1 VSSQEE
7 KIVYELERW
16 QQRMKR
22 EISFTGRLARKL
34 QIRINRVIPEK
45 VHHAITTAIKQ
56 MTRAVCLGAEYTTPT
71 PLDHESLAERELK
84 ALERIK
90 FYRNTAAIE
99 GAVTGAGGILL
110 GLADF
115 PIWLGLKMKMLF
127 EIAAIYG
134 FNVANYKER
143 IYLLYIFELTFSNQS
158 HRNKIFSIL
167 ENWSTHQHKL
177 PADINDFDWRSFQQ
191 EYRDH
196 IDLAKL
202 LQLVP
207 GIGAPVGALVNH
219 RLTNRL
225 GEFAMNAFRMR
236 WLNGKKIAGRFYPA

>member
-1 VSSQEE
+1 MSSDEN
-7 KIVYELERW
+7 IVYELERW

-22 EISFTGRLARKL
+22 KISFTGRLARRL
-34 QIRINRVIPEK
+34 QVRINRAIPEK
-45 VHHAITTAIKQ
+45 IHTAITTAIKQ
-56 MTRAVCLGAEYTTPT
+56 MTRAVCLGAEFTTST
-71 PLDHESLAERELK
+71 PLEHETLEERERK
-84 ALERIK
+84 VAERIK

-134 FNVANYKER
+134 FDVKNYKER

-158 HRNKIFSIL
+158 HRNKIYSIL
-167 ENWSTHQHKL
+167 ENWNTHQHSL

-225 GEFAMNAFRMR
+225 GEYAMNAFRMR
-236 WLNGKKIAGRFYPA
+236 WLNGKKIAEHL